1 MSTPLCSIV
10 VPSFHQGQWI
20 ESALQSLLLQNDPA
34 LEIIIVD
41 GGSTDGTRAVLE
53 RYRSR
58 LTACIIEPDK
68 GQADALAKG
77 FDLARGDILG
87 WLNSDDM
94 HLPWTL
100 ATMRDAFAAD
110 PKLDV
115 VHGDRVIIDAEGR
128 ITGHCCLPL
137 HSAYLLSRWPRTNQ
151 ETCFW
156 RRQIWERVGG
166 INREMRFA
174 MDYDLFA
181 RLFAAGRCRH
191 LRRHLGAFRWH
202 SASKSFNQQTTIGS
216 EEMALV
222 RTRYGCTPTAW
233 EYPIGVAFSV
243 AVRACSRLA
252 PLVPLVGDTRA
263 PVGHN
268 IATLWTSLRDAAT
281 VQASN
286 SARPCNLQA

>member
-1 MSTPLCSIV
+1 MPTPLCSIV
-10 VPSFHQGQWI
+10 VPSLQQGRWI

-34 LEIIIVD
+34 LEIIVVD
-41 GGSTDGTRAVLE
+41 GGSTDATAAVLE

-58 LTACIIEPDK
+58 LAACIIEPDG

-77 FDLARGDILG
+77 FCLARGAILG

-100 ATMRDAFAAD
+100 STIRDAFAAD
-110 PKLDV
+110 PTLDV

-137 HSAYLLSRWPRTNQ
+137 HSTYLLNRWPRTNQ

-156 RRQIWERVGG
+156 RREIWNRAGG

-191 LRRHLGAFRWH
+191 LHRHLGAFRWH
-202 SASKSFNQQTTIGS
+202 AASKSFNQQTTIGNA
-216 EEMALV
+216 EMALV
-222 RTRYGCTPTAW
+222 RARYGCSPSAW
-233 EYPIGVAFSV
+233 EYPVGVGFSV
-243 AVRACSRLA
+243 AVRLCSWLA
-252 PLVPLVGDTRA
+252 PRVPLVGDTRA
-263 PVGHN
+263 PIGHN
-268 IATLWTSLRDAAT
+268 IAALWGSLPDA
-281 VQASN
+281 VKMQASG
-286 SARPCNLQA
+286 SA